1 MSTDGIKMASLDY
14 DTLLREANWEEQ
26 GIQIRRCEEHDLP
39 ELAQWGVA
47 VVFDRKTYAVRMD
60 PRHIDDGYTT
70 MLMRWLDRD
79 PLALNG

>member
-1 MSTDGIKMASLDY
+1 MASLDY

-39 ELAQWGVA
+39 ETTNWGVPMII
-47 VVFDRKTYAVRMD
+47 DQKTYTLRMD
-60 PRHIDDGYTT
+60 PRHLDEGYLV